1 MVRVIIGKCNQKTHT
16 PTNKQ
21 KIVLFSSLLKLGKV
35 CISLLYI
42 WLQSCVHHT
51 LCDVSSVPAFY
62 VVGTQQGVHVSKE
75 VFLLHQF
82 EILSNSF
89 LILSKSTCLC
99 LLYLRGGCLI
109 NLFLF
114 GC

>member
-1 MVRVIIGKCNQKTHT
+1 M
-16 PTNKQ
+16 
-21 KIVLFSSLLKLGKV
+21 
-35 CISLLYI
+35 
-42 WLQSCVHHT
+42 HHT

-89 LILSKSTCLC
+89 LIFVQEYLLMFTVSKRWVSD
-99 LLYLRGGCLI
+99 
-109 NLFLF
+109 
-114 GC
+114 